1 MSLSKETVDVLKACH
16 PLLKEGREVVGKAF
30 YNKLFEQHP
39 QVVPW
44 CLWWWWWSL
53 QAWYILSTGEAN
65 VSPIRGWKRTPSTC
79 PIRSS
84 LQFSPLS
91 ICATTQSKQAI
102 NRCQVT
108 QWLPQIT
115 NQSADRWPRYHL
127 GLCLR
132 CPNCLH
138 WPMRWSPKSASLCP
152 GANNQA
158 NYILIWLLLW
168 ILTKVHFRFRRW
180 QRSMSAK
187 VKRDLFSQ
195 LFGVR
200 VFRNWVVQF

>member
-44 CLWWWWWSL
+44 CLWWWIIACLVMVIVMVLAGMVYIIHRWSQCFPNQRL
-53 QAWYILSTGEAN
+53 EENTKHLPYQVQL
-65 VSPIRGWKRTPSTC
+65 VHFP
-79 PIRSS
+79 
-84 LQFSPLS
+84 PLS
-91 ICATTQSKQAI
+91 ICATPQSKQAI
-102 NRCQVT
+102 IRCQVT

-132 CPNCLH
+132 CPNCIH

-152 GANNQA
+152 GAINHS
-158 NYILIWLLLW
+158 NYILI
-168 ILTKVHFRFRRW
+168 
-180 QRSMSAK
+180 
-187 VKRDLFSQ
+187 
-195 LFGVR
+195 
-200 VFRNWVVQF
+200 

>member
-44 CLWWWWWSL
+44 CPWWWIIACLVMVMGMVVAGMVYIIHRWSQCFPNQRL
-53 QAWYILSTGEAN
+53 EENTKHLPYQVQLMHF
-65 VSPIRGWKRTPSTC
+65 P
-79 PIRSS
+79 
-84 LQFSPLS
+84 PLS
-91 ICATTQSKQAI
+91 NCATPQSKQAI

-115 NQSADRWPRYHL
+115 NQSADQWPRYHL

-138 WPMRWSPKSASLCP
+138 WPMRWSRKSASLCP
-152 GANNQA
+152 GANNQP
-158 NYILIWLLLW
+158 NYTLI
-168 ILTKVHFRFRRW
+168 
-180 QRSMSAK
+180 
-187 VKRDLFSQ
+187 
-195 LFGVR
+195 
-200 VFRNWVVQF
+200 